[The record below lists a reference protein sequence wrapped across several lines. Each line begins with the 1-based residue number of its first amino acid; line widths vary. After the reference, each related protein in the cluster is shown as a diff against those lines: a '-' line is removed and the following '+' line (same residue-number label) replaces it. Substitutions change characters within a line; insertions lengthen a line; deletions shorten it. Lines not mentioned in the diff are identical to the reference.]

1 MKKHLLAACASVLIF
16 TACGNKETIREVL
29 VTTPPVAVTE
39 APETDV
45 NKFDAYLEMLYTNSA
60 QARAWDESDLLELGN
75 IVCDTFDSGGTLDG
89 VLTVFSNNADGSYDM
104 DLYSAVI
111 AGSVTF
117 LCPEWADYVK
127 DQLN

>member
-1 MKKHLLAACASVLIF
+1 MKKHLLTVCASVFIF
-16 TACGNKETIREVL
+16 AACGSKETIREVL
-29 VTTPPVAVTE
+29 VTAPPATE
-39 APETDV
+39 APAPEV
-45 NKFDAYLEMLYTNSA
+45 NKYDKYLEMLFANSA

-89 VLTVFSNNADGSYDM
+89 VLTVFANNADGSYDM

-127 DQLN
+127 EQLN